1 MAIYHLNARGCSPS
15 TGAGAVRKAAYQ
27 SGQALVEERSGE
39 LCDYARKHNM
49 PVIYSNDSHTP
60 EVDKELSLIHI

>member
-27 SGQALVEERSGE
+27 SGQALGAERRKLADERARLAGE
-39 LCDYARKHNM
+39 DTAPRRPEQRHRGPKH
-49 PVIYSNDSHTP
+49 
-60 EVDKELSLIHI
+60 

>member
-27 SGQALVEERSGE
+27 SEQVLAEERLGE
-39 LCDYARKHNM
+39 LCDYARKERATDEELDLLADVHA
-49 PVIYSNDSHTP
+49 
-60 EVDKELSLIHI
+60 VDRGDL